1 MKDIIKTY
9 EKELDDPR
17 PMYVIMSDDGL
28 FFKDHGNGK
37 DQKIEITDD
46 PALAYTMG
54 NDDHAKFEL
63 VEYEKRFKKTKK
75 KWRVVALYE
84 SKKITYTVTE
94 R

>member
-9 EKELDDPR
+9 EKEIDDPR
-17 PMYVIMSDDGL
+17 PLYVIMSDDGL
-28 FFKDHGNGK
+28 FFRDHGNGN
-37 DQKIEITDD
+37 DMKIETTVD
-46 PALAYTMG
+46 PSLAYTMP
-54 NDDHAKFEL
+54 NPDHAKFVT

-84 SKKITYTVTE
+84 KKNITYTVTE